1 MLISSLTPIA
11 SDTSF
16 ETDFGFVCTLP
27 TWQTAFWKEKERKGG
42 KNWAYSMSVCKFGN
56 LTINT
61 ANECCI
67 QSLNIEAS
75 RVWAMM
81 K

>member
-27 TWQTAFWKEKERKGG
+27 TWQTAFWKGKERKGG
-42 KNWAYSMSVCKFGN
+42 KNWAYFTSVCKFGSM
-56 LTINT
+56 TINEYQKLD
-61 ANECCI
+61 NLGI
-67 QSLNIEAS
+67 I
-75 RVWAMM
+75 
-81 K
+81 